1 MRGMRPTTAERTEN
15 EPGPSRAVRRRR
27 GSRQSTHTTAR
38 GPDAPFASHH
48 GPPRVALGHMH
59 TSPFPRGRTVGR
71 RGGGPVRDMEED
83 MTTEGEAMLAMAA
96 VCAGIITFAA
106 LTLAFG

>member
-1 MRGMRPTTAERTEN
+1 
-15 EPGPSRAVRRRR
+15 
-27 GSRQSTHTTAR
+27 
-38 GPDAPFASHH
+38 
-48 GPPRVALGHMH
+48 
-59 TSPFPRGRTVGR
+59 
-71 RGGGPVRDMEED
+71 